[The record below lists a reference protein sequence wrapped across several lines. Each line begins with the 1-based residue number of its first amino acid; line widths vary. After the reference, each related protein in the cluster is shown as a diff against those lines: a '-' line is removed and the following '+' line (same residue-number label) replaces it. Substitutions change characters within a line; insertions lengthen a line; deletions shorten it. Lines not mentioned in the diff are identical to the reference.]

1 MCIGCVF
8 DWSLLPLPFHRIW
21 QSDVF
26 VRSFFHYY
34 YWYWWWWCWCCCG
47 CFFFSNFKIFA
58 LLLCILHSC
67 GDFLAFWIMHLTSST
82 IDRASYN
89 YRKPHVD
96 SIICVSMLG
105 YRFRITKNGNQMIS
119 RIMMCTEQMHIQT
132 MLCSMWTANL
142 LYIPMR
148 KNRRVFNRDAN
159 FVPSSNDFV

>member
-8 DWSLLPLPFHRIW
+8 RLEFASFALSSNLTERC
-21 QSDVF
+21 
-26 VRSFFHYY
+26 VRSVVLFFTIITGT
-34 YWYWWWWCWCCCG
+34 WYWCCCG

-82 IDRASYN
+82 IDRENYN

-105 YRFRITKNGNQMIS
+105 YRFRITKNGNQTIS
-119 RIMMCTEQMHIQT
+119 RIMMCTEQ
-132 MLCSMWTANL
+132 
-142 LYIPMR
+142 
-148 KNRRVFNRDAN
+148 
-159 FVPSSNDFV
+159 